1 MLLRFGLAFCFK
13 IGEGK
18 VSRHMAQTLGLV
30 RRMLVVVV
38 VVGVVGVVIVVVAKG
53 GGLHGG
59 E

>member
-1 MLLRFGLAFCFK
+1 LGLAFCFE

-30 RRMLVVVV
+30 RRMLVVGVVVV

>member
-1 MLLRFGLAFCFK
+1 
-13 IGEGK
+13 
-18 VSRHMAQTLGLV
+18 MAQTLGLV
-30 RRMLVVVV
+30 RRMLVVGVVVV

>member
-1 MLLRFGLAFCFK
+1 LGLAFCFE

-30 RRMLVVVV
+30 RRMLAVVVV